1 VGIKL
6 FDQDQ
11 WYTSFLGYRRVVEF
25 KQIPPC
31 AGAESMGPLEPFGG
45 KRNDNLKT
53 KQSSLDCVQIDI
65 FEF

>member
-1 VGIKL
+1 
-6 FDQDQ
+6 
-11 WYTSFLGYRRVVEF
+11 VVKF

-31 AGAESMGPLEPFGG
+31 ADAESMGPLEPLGG

-65 FEF
+65 LYFIASVGEDQHVLQ